1 MPNVTVEGPIS
12 GGAHGWPFGAAVR
25 DLAAEGYVEEEYFFT
40 GDAYRYRPVG
50 PFGVDGRWPAER
62 AGTDRFVTRAVV
74 RRPADPARFNGTVL
88 VEWNN
93 VSSGLEIFE
102 AGDTSVVFDEGFAYV
117 GVSVQIIG
125 LIGFAPDPHG
135 LHAWDPQRYGALH
148 LPDDAL
154 SYGVFTEVARAVG
167 PQRSG
172 PVDPLAA
179 LPVAKVV
186 ALGGSQS
193 AGRLATY
200 VNAVQPIERV
210 FDALMLFTWFGS
222 GTTLDDPTTLTPA
235 SRHLYESLHT
245 KCRLRDDLGVPVM
258 VVNAECETLSM
269 YPVRQPDT
277 DTFRAWEVAGAPH
290 GPRLHMERIFAK
302 LMRDQVAITPPPEAP
317 PMDPA
322 TFGPVAWAPV
332 FDAALGHMQRWING
346 GAPPPSQP
354 LIEVAGEPPQ
364 VVRDSDGNALGGV
377 RLPEQEATLSRNI
390 GALEESG
397 AATLMGISSPLPPA
411 TVAARYP
418 DRAAYVAAFSAAADR
433 AVAVGVLR
441 PRDAAE
447 SIARATAAWPG

>member
-1 MPNVTVEGPIS
+1 
-12 GGAHGWPFGAAVR
+12 
-25 DLAAEGYVEEEYFFT
+25 
-40 GDAYRYRPVG
+40 
-50 PFGVDGRWPAER
+50 
-62 AGTDRFVTRAVV
+62 
-74 RRPADPARFNGTVL
+74 
-88 VEWNN
+88 
-93 VSSGLEIFE
+93 
-102 AGDTSVVFDEGFAYV
+102 
-117 GVSVQIIG
+117 
-125 LIGFAPDPHG
+125 
-135 LHAWDPQRYGALH
+135 
-148 LPDDAL
+148 
-154 SYGVFTEVARAVG
+154 
-167 PQRSG
+167 
-172 PVDPLAA
+172 
-179 LPVAKVV
+179 
-186 ALGGSQS
+186 
-193 AGRLATY
+193 
-200 VNAVQPIERV
+200 
-210 FDALMLFTWFGS
+210 
-222 GTTLDDPTTLTPA
+222 
-235 SRHLYESLHT
+235 HT

-317 PMDPA
+317 PMDPT

-332 FDAALGHMQRWING
+332 FDAALGHVQRWING
-346 GAPPPSQP
+346 GEPPPSQP
-354 LIEVAGEPPQ
+354 LIDVAGEPPH
-364 VVRDSDGNALGGV
+364 VVRDGDGNALGGV